1 MKCVVFKKKEL
12 EILND
17 SNGRKIGEKIFT
29 KILGNEEFVQFFVED
44 LNFYH
49 KDKIILPVASQW
61 V

>member
-1 MKCVVFKKKEL
+1 MIQMEEK
-12 EILND
+12 
-17 SNGRKIGEKIFT
+17 SGEKIFT
-29 KILGNEEFVQFFVED
+29 KTLGKEEFVQFFVED